1 LPALRDGKMCLDMK
15 FSFAAC
21 VGLTIHFI
29 CISSETYAQQAPDS
43 VLYKESLA
51 NIHQVYL
58 KQIGNNAQI
67 YHGREFIRNGQK
79 ANGFPFFESDNI
91 LVGSVSYQGT
101 IYQNKNVYYNIVSDE
116 LITNNYLNNA
126 FIVLAPEKIDSFVI
140 QQHVFVPLISDKSNH
155 LEKDGYYDQL
165 YAGEP
170 GLYAK
175 REKRL
180 VVGSGSEETKYIQ
193 HDDYF
198 IKLKNVFYAVDGKS
212 ELLDILKDQED
223 VLKKYIRTNKLNF
236 KKDLE
241 SSLVLTTIY
250 YSQLKH

>member
-1 LPALRDGKMCLDMK
+1 LPALRDGKMCSDMK

-29 CISSETYAQQAPDS
+29 CISSESYSQQTADS
-43 VLYKESLA
+43 VLYRESLA

-58 KQIGNNAQI
+58 RQIGDNAQI

-79 ANGFPFFESDNI
+79 ANGYPFYESDNLLI
-91 LVGSVSYQGT
+91 GSVFYQGT
-101 IYQNKNVYYNIVSDE
+101 IYPGQNVYYNLVSDE
-116 LITNNYLNNA
+116 LITNNFPHNA
-126 FIVLAPEKIDSFVI
+126 FIVLSPEKVDSFVI
-140 QQHVFVPLISDKSNH
+140 GHHVFVPLVSDKSNH

-212 ELLDILKDQED
+212 ELLDVLKDEED
-223 VLKKYIRTNKLNF
+223 VLKKYIRANKLNF

-241 SSLVLTTIY
+241 SSLVLTTAY

>member
-1 LPALRDGKMCLDMK
+1 MGKCALTMK

-21 VGLTIHFI
+21 AGLAILFI
-29 CISSETYAQQAPDS
+29 CISSGTCAQQPSDS
-43 VLYKESLA
+43 VLYKKSLT
-51 NIHQVYL
+51 NIHEIYF
-58 KQIGNNAQI
+58 KEIGDNAQI

-79 ANGFPFFESDNI
+79 ASGFPFFESDNL
-91 LVGSVSYQGT
+91 LVSSVFYQGT
-101 IYQNKNVYYNIVSDE
+101 KYPDQNVYYNIVSDE
-116 LITNNYLNNA
+116 LVTNNYPHNA
-126 FIVLAPEKIDSFVI
+126 FIVLSPDKVDSFII
-140 QQHVFVPLISDKSNH
+140 QQHVFIPLTSDKLNH
-155 LEKDGYYDQL
+155 LENDGYYDQL

-175 REKRL
+175 RQKSF

-193 HDDYF
+193 HDDYY
-198 IKLKNVFYAVDGKS
+198 IKLNNVFYGVSGKS
-212 ELLDILKDQED
+212 ELLDVLKDQKD

-241 SSLVLTTIY
+241 SSLVLTTVY

>member
-1 LPALRDGKMCLDMK
+1 MK

-21 VGLTIHFI
+21 VGLTIHFF
-29 CISSETYAQQAPDS
+29 CISFETSAQQTPDS

-58 KQIGNNAQI
+58 TQIGDNAQI

-79 ANGFPFFESDNI
+79 ANGFPFYESDN
-91 LVGSVSYQGT
+91 LMSGSVFYQGND
-101 IYQNKNVYYNIVSDE
+101 YPNQDVYYNLVSDE
-116 LITNNYLNNA
+116 LITNNYLHNA
-126 FIVLAPEKIDSFVI
+126 FIVLSPEKVDSFVI
-140 QQHVFVPLISDKSNH
+140 GHHIFVYLVSDKSNH

-170 GLYAK
+170 GVYAK

-212 ELLDILKDQED
+212 ELLDVLKDQEV

-241 SSLVLTTIY
+241 NALVLTTTY

>member
-1 LPALRDGKMCLDMK
+1 MK

-29 CISSETYAQQAPDS
+29 CISSETYAQQPPDS
-43 VLYKESLA
+43 ILYNESLA

-58 KQIGNNAQI
+58 KQIGDNAQI

-79 ANGFPFFESDNI
+79 ATGFPFFESDNL

-101 IYQNKNVYYNIVSDE
+101 LYPGKNVYYNIVNDE

-126 FIVLAPEKIDSFVI
+126 FIVLAPEKVDSFVI

-165 YAGEP
+165 YSGEP

-212 ELLDILKDQED
+212 ELLDVLKDQAD

-241 SSLVLTTIY
+241 SSLVLATIY

>member
-1 LPALRDGKMCLDMK
+1 MK
-15 FSFAAC
+15 FRFVACAASAI
-21 VGLTIHFI
+21 LFI
-29 CISSETYAQQAPDS
+29 CISSRIYAQQPADS
-43 VLYKESLA
+43 VLYKESVA
-51 NIHQVYL
+51 NIHEVYIR
-58 KQIGNNAQI
+58 QIRDNAQI

-79 ANGFPFFESDNI
+79 ATGFPFYESDN
-91 LVGSVSYQGT
+91 LLRCSVFYQGT
-101 IYQNKNVYYNIVSDE
+101 IYPNQMVYYNIVSDE
-116 LITNNYLNNA
+116 LVTNNYPNNA
-126 FIVLAPEKIDSFVI
+126 FIALSPEKVDSFII
-140 QQHVFVPLISDKSNH
+140 QQHVFVPLASDKFNR

-165 YAGEP
+165 FAGEP

-198 IKLKNVFYAVDGKS
+198 IRLNNVFYEVGGKS
-212 ELLDILKDQED
+212 DLLDILKDQKD
-223 VLKKYIRTNKLNF
+223 VLRKYIRTNKLNF

-241 SSLVLTTIY
+241 SSLVLATVY

>member
-1 LPALRDGKMCLDMK
+1 MLLGIT
-15 FSFAAC
+15 FS
-21 VGLTIHFI
+21 
-29 CISSETYAQQAPDS
+29 Y
-43 VLYKESLA
+43 
-51 NIHQVYL
+51 
-58 KQIGNNAQI
+58 
-67 YHGREFIRNGQK
+67 
-79 ANGFPFFESDNI
+79 
-91 LVGSVSYQGT
+91 
-101 IYQNKNVYYNIVSDE
+101 
-116 LITNNYLNNA
+116 
-126 FIVLAPEKIDSFVI
+126 
-140 QQHVFVPLISDKSNH
+140 PLLSDKSNH

-170 GLYAK
+170 GVYAK

-212 ELLDILKDQED
+212 ELLDVLKDQED

-241 SSLVLTTIY
+241 SSLVLTTTY

>member
-1 LPALRDGKMCLDMK
+1 MK

-21 VGLTIHFI
+21 VGLTFHFI
-29 CISSETYAQQAPDS
+29 CITSGSYAQQTPDS

-51 NIHQVYL
+51 NIRQVYL
-58 KQIGNNAQI
+58 KEIGDNAQI

-79 ANGFPFFESDNI
+79 ATGFPFYDSDNP
-91 LVGSVSYQGT
+91 VAGSVSYQGT
-101 IYQNKNVYYNIVSDE
+101 IYPGINVYYNLVSDE
-116 LITNNYLNNA
+116 LITNNYSNNA
-126 FIVLAPEKIDSFVI
+126 FIVLAPEKVDSFI
-140 QQHVFVPLISDKSNH
+140 IHQHVFVPLLSDKSNR
-155 LEKDGYYDQL
+155 LEKNGYYDQL
-165 YAGEP
+165 FAGEP

-198 IKLKNVFYAVDGKS
+198 VKIKNVFYAVYGKS
-212 ELLDILKDQED
+212 DLLDVFKDQED

>member
-1 LPALRDGKMCLDMK
+1 VHDMK

-21 VGLTIHFI
+21 VGLTIYFI
-29 CISSETYAQQAPDS
+29 CISSETYAQQLSDS
-43 VLYKESLA
+43 VLYAESLA

-58 KQIGNNAQI
+58 RQIGDNAQI

-79 ANGFPFFESDNI
+79 ANGFPFFESDNL
-91 LVGSVSYQGT
+91 LVGSVSYQEM
-101 IYQNKNVYYNIVSDE
+101 IYPNQKVYYNIVSDE
-116 LITNNYLNNA
+116 LITNNFSNNA
-126 FIVLAPEKIDSFVI
+126 FIVLSQEKVDSFVI
-140 QQHVFVPLISDKSNH
+140 QQHVFVPLFSDKSNH

-180 VVGSGSEETKYIQ
+180 VVGSGSEETRYIQ

-198 IKLKNVFYAVDGKS
+198 VKLKNVFYAVDGKS
-212 ELLDILKDQED
+212 ELLDILKDQQD

>member
-1 LPALRDGKMCLDMK
+1 MK

-29 CISSETYAQQAPDS
+29 CISSETYSQQTADS
-43 VLYKESLA
+43 VLYRESLA
-51 NIHQVYL
+51 NIHQVYFR
-58 KQIGNNAQI
+58 QIGDNAQI

-79 ANGFPFFESDNI
+79 ANGYPFYESDN
-91 LVGSVSYQGT
+91 LMAGSVFYQGT
-101 IYQNKNVYYNIVSDE
+101 IYPGQSVYYNLVSDE
-116 LITNNYLNNA
+116 LITNNYPHNA
-126 FIVLAPEKIDSFVI
+126 FIVLSSDKVDSFAI
-140 QQHVFVPLISDKSNH
+140 GHHVFVPLVSDKSNR
-155 LEKDGYYDQL
+155 LEKTGYYDQL

-175 REKRL
+175 REKRM

-212 ELLDILKDQED
+212 ELLDVLKDQED
-223 VLKKYIRTNKLNF
+223 VLKKYIRANKLNF

-241 SSLVLTTIY
+241 SSLVLTTAY

>member
-1 LPALRDGKMCLDMK
+1 LPGLRDGKMCSDMK

-21 VGLTIHFI
+21 VVLTILFI
-29 CISSETYAQQAPDS
+29 CISSETNAQQTTDS
-43 VLYKESLA
+43 VLYRESLA
-51 NIHQVYL
+51 NIHQVYFR
-58 KQIGNNAQI
+58 QIGDNAQI

-79 ANGFPFFESDNI
+79 ANGFPFYESENL
-91 LVGSVSYQGT
+91 LVGSVFYQGT
-101 IYQNKNVYYNIVSDE
+101 IYLNQNVYYNLVSDE
-116 LITNNYLNNA
+116 IITNNYSNNA
-126 FIVLAPEKIDSFVI
+126 FIVLSPEKVDSFVI
-140 QQHVFVPLISDKSNH
+140 EHHVFVRLVSDKSNH

-198 IKLKNVFYAVDGKS
+198 IKLKSVFYSVDGKS

-223 VLKKYIRTNKLNF
+223 VLKKYIRSNKLNF

-241 SSLVLTTIY
+241 SSLVLTTAY

>member
-1 LPALRDGKMCLDMK
+1 
-15 FSFAAC
+15 
-21 VGLTIHFI
+21 LTIHFI
-29 CISSETYAQQAPDS
+29 CISSETYAQQPSDS
-43 VLYKESLA
+43 VLYNASLT
-51 NIHQVYL
+51 NIHQVFL
-58 KQIGNNAQI
+58 KQIGDNAQI

-79 ANGFPFFESDNI
+79 ANGFPFFESDNL

-101 IYQNKNVYYNIVSDE
+101 IYPDKNVYYNIVDDE

-126 FIVLAPEKIDSFVI
+126 FIVLAPEKVDSFVI
-140 QQHVFVPLISDKSNH
+140 QQHVFVPLISDKYNH

-165 YAGEP
+165 YSGEP

-212 ELLDILKDQED
+212 ELLDVLKDQAD

>member
-1 LPALRDGKMCLDMK
+1 LPALSDGKMCLDMK

-21 VGLTIHFI
+21 VGLTMHLI
-29 CISSETYAQQAPDS
+29 CISPETYAQQAPDS

-58 KQIGNNAQI
+58 KQIGDNAQI

-91 LVGSVSYQGT
+91 LVGSVFYQGM
-101 IYQNKNVYYNIVSDE
+101 IYLNKNVYYNIVSDE

-140 QQHVFVPLISDKSNH
+140 LQHVFVPLISDKSNH

>member
-1 LPALRDGKMCLDMK
+1 MK

-29 CISSETYAQQAPDS
+29 CISSQTYAQQPSDS
-43 VLYKESLA
+43 SLYNESLA

-58 KQIGNNAQI
+58 KEIGDNAQI

-79 ANGFPFFESDNI
+79 ANGFPFYESDELI
-91 LVGSVSYQGT
+91 IGSVSYQGT
-101 IYQNKNVYYNIVSDE
+101 IYPAQSIYYNLVSDE
-116 LITNNYLNNA
+116 LITNNYAHNA
-126 FIVLAPEKIDSFVI
+126 FIVLSAEKIDSFVI
-140 QQHVFVPLISDKSNH
+140 QHHVFVPLVSNKFNH

-170 GLYAK
+170 GVYAK

-180 VVGSGSEETKYIQ
+180 VVGSGSEETKYVQ

-198 IKLKNVFYAVDGKS
+198 IKIKNVFYAVDGKS
-212 ELLDILKDQED
+212 QLLEIFKDQED
-223 VLKKYIRTNKLNF
+223 ALKKYIRTNKVNF
-236 KKDLE
+236 RKDLE
-241 SSLVLTTIY
+241 SSLVLTTTY

>member
-1 LPALRDGKMCLDMK
+1 MK
-15 FSFAAC
+15 FSFAAF
-21 VGLTIHFI
+21 VGLTIHFFCI
-29 CISSETYAQQAPDS
+29 CSKTCAQKTSDS
-43 VLYKESLA
+43 VLYRESLA
-51 NIHQVYL
+51 NIHQIYF
-58 KQIGNNAQI
+58 KQIGDNAQI

-79 ANGFPFFESDNI
+79 ANGFPFFDSDNL
-91 LVGSVSYQGT
+91 LVGSVYYQKT
-101 IYQNKNVYYNIVSDE
+101 IYPNQKLYYNIVSDE
-116 LITNNYLNNA
+116 LITNNFSNKA
-126 FIVLAPEKIDSFVI
+126 FIVLSPEKVDSFII
-140 QQHVFVPLISDKSNH
+140 QHHVFVPLFSDKSNH
-155 LEKDGYYDQL
+155 LEIDGYYDQL

-175 REKRL
+175 RGKRL

-212 ELLDILKDQED
+212 ELLDVLKDQQD
-223 VLKKYIRTNKLNF
+223 ALKKYIRTNKLNF

>member
-1 LPALRDGKMCLDMK
+1 MK

-21 VGLTIHFI
+21 VGLTIYFI
-29 CISSETYAQQAPDS
+29 CTFSGTYAQQSSDS
-43 VLYKESLA
+43 SLYRESLD
-51 NIHQVYL
+51 NIRQIYIR
-58 KQIGNNAQI
+58 QIGDNAQI

-79 ANGFPFFESDNI
+79 ANGFPFFESDN
-91 LVGSVSYQGT
+91 LMVGSVSYQGT
-101 IYQNKNVYYNIVSDE
+101 IYPNQNVYYNIVTDE
-116 LITNNYLNNA
+116 LITNNYSHNA
-126 FIVLAPEKIDSFVI
+126 FIVLSPVKVDSFVI
-140 QQHVFVPLISDKSNH
+140 QNHVFVPLVSDKFNR

-170 GLYAK
+170 GLYAR

-180 VVGSGSEETKYIQ
+180 VVGSGSEETRYIQ

-198 IKLKNVFYAVDGKS
+198 IKLKNVFYAVDGRS
-212 ELLDILKDQED
+212 ALLDVLKDQED

-241 SSLVLTTIY
+241 SSLVLTTSY

>member
-1 LPALRDGKMCLDMK
+1 MK

-21 VGLTIHFI
+21 VGLITHFI
-29 CISSETYAQQAPDS
+29 CISSGTYAQQPSDS
-43 VLYKESLA
+43 VLYNESMA

-58 KQIGNNAQI
+58 REIGDNAQI

-79 ANGFPFFESDNI
+79 ANGFPFFVSDNL

-101 IYQNKNVYYNIVSDE
+101 IYPNQNIYYNIVSDE
-116 LITNNYLNNA
+116 LITNNYPHNA
-126 FIVLAPEKIDSFVI
+126 FVVLSAEKVDSFVI
-140 QQHVFVPLISDKSNH
+140 QHHVFVPLSSNKFNH

-170 GLYAK
+170 GVYAR

-180 VVGSGSEETKYIQ
+180 VVGSGNEETKYVQ

-198 IKLKNVFYAVDGKS
+198 IKIKNVFYAVDRKS

-223 VLKKYIRTNKLNF
+223 VLKKYIRTNKINF

>member
-1 LPALRDGKMCLDMK
+1 
-15 FSFAAC
+15 
-21 VGLTIHFI
+21 
-29 CISSETYAQQAPDS
+29 
-43 VLYKESLA
+43 LYNESLT

-58 KQIGNNAQI
+58 KQIGDNAQI

-79 ANGFPFFESDNI
+79 ANGFPFFESDNL

-101 IYQNKNVYYNIVSDE
+101 IYPDKNVYYNIVDDE

-126 FIVLAPEKIDSFVI
+126 FIVLAPEKVDSFVI
-140 QQHVFVPLISDKSNH
+140 QQHVFVPLISDKYNH

-165 YAGEP
+165 YSGEP

-212 ELLDILKDQED
+212 ELLDVLKDQAD

>member
-1 LPALRDGKMCLDMK
+1 MK

-21 VGLTIHFI
+21 IGLTIHFL
-29 CISSETYAQQAPDS
+29 CISSGTYAQQASDS
-43 VLYKESLA
+43 VLYNESLA

-58 KQIGNNAQI
+58 REIGDNAQI

-79 ANGFPFFESDNI
+79 ANGFPFYESDN
-91 LVGSVSYQGT
+91 LLTGSVSYQGT
-101 IYQNKNVYYNIVSDE
+101 IYPNQNVYYDIVSDE
-116 LITNNYLNNA
+116 LITNNYSHNA
-126 FIVLAPEKIDSFVI
+126 FVVLSAEKVDSFVI
-140 QQHVFVPLISDKSNH
+140 QHHVFVPLSSNKINH
-155 LEKDGYYDQL
+155 LDKDGYYDQL

-170 GLYAK
+170 GVYAR

-180 VVGSGSEETKYIQ
+180 VVGSGSEETKYVQ

-198 IKLKNVFYAVDGKS
+198 IKIKNVFYTVDGKS

-223 VLKKYIRTNKLNF
+223 VLKKYIRTNKINF

>member
-1 LPALRDGKMCLDMK
+1 MPGLRDGKMCLDMK

-29 CISSETYAQQAPDS
+29 CISSETYSQQTADS
-43 VLYKESLA
+43 VLYRESQA
-51 NIHQVYL
+51 NIQQVYF
-58 KQIGNNAQI
+58 KQIGDNAQI
-67 YHGREFIRNGQK
+67 YHGREYIRNGQK
-79 ANGFPFFESDNI
+79 ANGFPFYESDHL
-91 LVGSVSYQGT
+91 LVGSVYYQGT
-101 IYQNKNVYYNIVSDE
+101 VYPTQNMYYNIVSDE
-116 LITNNYLNNA
+116 LIINNFPDNA
-126 FIVLAPEKIDSFVI
+126 FIVLSPKKVDSFVI
-140 QQHVFVPLISDKSNH
+140 GHHVFVPLVSLKSNH
-155 LEKDGYYDQL
+155 LEKDGYFDQL

-212 ELLDILKDQED
+212 ALLDVLKDQED

-241 SSLVLTTIY
+241 SSLVLTTVY

>member
-1 LPALRDGKMCLDMK
+1 MK

-21 VGLTIHFI
+21 VGLTIHFV
-29 CISSETYAQQAPDS
+29 CTSSETYAQQTPDS

-51 NIHQVYL
+51 NIHQVYFR
-58 KQIGNNAQI
+58 QIADNAQI

-79 ANGFPFFESDNI
+79 ANGFPFYESDNL
-91 LVGSVSYQGT
+91 LVGSVFYQGT
-101 IYQNKNVYYNIVSDE
+101 EYPNQNVYYNLVSDE
-116 LITNNYLNNA
+116 LITNNYSHNA
-126 FIVLAPEKIDSFVI
+126 FIVLSPEKVDSFVLMH
-140 QQHVFVPLISDKSNH
+140 HVFVPLVADKSNH

-212 ELLDILKDQED
+212 VLLDIFKDQEA

-241 SSLVLTTIY
+241 TSLVLTTTY

>member
-29 CISSETYAQQAPDS
+29 CISSETYAQQPSDS
-43 VLYKESLA
+43 VLYNASLT

-58 KQIGNNAQI
+58 KQIGDNAQI

-79 ANGFPFFESDNI
+79 ANGFPFFESDNL

-101 IYQNKNVYYNIVSDE
+101 IYPDKNVYYNIVDDE

-126 FIVLAPEKIDSFVI
+126 FIVLAPEKVDSFVI
-140 QQHVFVPLISDKSNH
+140 QQHVFVPLISDKYNH

-165 YAGEP
+165 YSGEP

-212 ELLDILKDQED
+212 ELLDVLKDQAD

>member
-1 LPALRDGKMCLDMK
+1 
-15 FSFAAC
+15 
-21 VGLTIHFI
+21 
-29 CISSETYAQQAPDS
+29 
-43 VLYKESLA
+43 
-51 NIHQVYL
+51 
-58 KQIGNNAQI
+58 
-67 YHGREFIRNGQK
+67 
-79 ANGFPFFESDNI
+79 
-91 LVGSVSYQGT
+91 
-101 IYQNKNVYYNIVSDE
+101 VYYNIVSDE
-116 LITNNYLNNA
+116 LITNNYAHNA
-126 FIVLAPEKIDSFVI
+126 FIVLSPEKVDSFVI
-140 QQHVFVPLISDKSNH
+140 QHHVFVPLTSDKYNH

-175 REKRL
+175 REKRF

-212 ELLDILKDQED
+212 ALLDVLKDQQD
-223 VLKKYIRTNKLNF
+223 LLKKYIRTNKLNF
-236 KKDLE
+236 KKELE

>member
-1 LPALRDGKMCLDMK
+1 MK

-21 VGLTIHFI
+21 VGLTIYFI
-29 CISSETYAQQAPDS
+29 CISSETYAQQLSDS
-43 VLYKESLA
+43 VLYAESLA

-58 KQIGNNAQI
+58 RQIGDNAQI

-79 ANGFPFFESDNI
+79 ANGFPFFESDNL
-91 LVGSVSYQGT
+91 LVGSVSYQET
-101 IYQNKNVYYNIVSDE
+101 IYPNQKVYYNIVSDE
-116 LITNNYLNNA
+116 LVTNNFSNNA
-126 FIVLAPEKIDSFVI
+126 FIVLSQEKVDSFVI
-140 QQHVFVPLISDKSNH
+140 QQHVFVPLFSDKSNH

-198 IKLKNVFYAVDGKS
+198 VKLKNVFYAVDGKS
-212 ELLDILKDQED
+212 ELLEILKDQQD

>member
-1 LPALRDGKMCLDMK
+1 MK

-29 CISSETYAQQAPDS
+29 CIFSETYAQQPSDS
-43 VLYKESLA
+43 TLYKESLA

-58 KQIGNNAQI
+58 KQIGDNAQI

-79 ANGFPFFESDNI
+79 ANVFPFFESYNL
-91 LVGSVSYQGT
+91 LVGSISYQVP
-101 IYQNKNVYYNIVSDE
+101 IYPDKNVYYNIVDDE

-126 FIVLAPEKIDSFVI
+126 FIVLAPEKVDSFVI

-165 YAGEP
+165 YSGEP
-170 GLYAK
+170 CLYAK

-212 ELLDILKDQED
+212 ELLDVLKDQAD